1 METQHRVEAS
11 QIVNLLPFVSM
22 PEQLS
27 VVRLRTA
34 LRLRPPSLALA
45 RAGTFIHN
53 GDEIWSF
60 TPLPILTAILETML
74 DPALSRT
81 RPRSEIEA
89 APTGRKVLSWLLRKH
104 FERYLLRFG
113 AQGLFI
119 EGDPNAPRAYF
130 HGQEGKSRTI
140 AYATRES
147 AEASR
152 NVVVQRCGGRRAW
165 FKNEGLGYQVAA
177 LGGVWG
183 VAIDPFYIFTGADAK
198 KPLPFAAQI
207 ERSNRW
213 NGRDA
218 KTGSGHLTFWED
230 FLTLGAPL
238 VDLRQ
243 DSVDNLFLGRSFLQL
258 PRQAAVQ

>member
-1 METQHRVEAS
+1 METKHQVAAS
-11 QIVNLLPFVSM
+11 QIVNVLPFVSM

-34 LRLRPPSLALA
+34 LRLKPPSVALSQV
-45 RAGTFIHN
+45 GTFIHN

-60 TPLPILTAILETML
+60 TPLPILLSSLETII
-74 DPALSRT
+74 DPSLSRS
-81 RPRSEIEA
+81 RLRSEIEA
-89 APTGRKVLSWLLRKH
+89 GSLGRKVLSWLLRKH
-104 FERYLLRFG
+104 FERYLQRFG

-130 HGQEGKSRTI
+130 HGQDGKARSLS
-140 AYATRES
+140 YPTRDS
-147 AEASR
+147 AEACR
-152 NVVVQRCGGRRAW
+152 NVVVQRCGGRRPW
-165 FKNEGLGYQVAA
+165 FKNEGLGYQVMA

-183 VAIDPFYIFTGADAK
+183 VSIDPFYIFTGSDAK

-243 DSVDNLFLGRSFLQL
+243 DNVDNLFLGRSLLQL
-258 PRQAAVQ
+258 PRQLAI

>member
-1 METQHRVEAS
+1 METKHQVEAS
-11 QIVNLLPFVSM
+11 EIVNLLPFVSM

-27 VVRLRTA
+27 IVRLRTA
-34 LRLRPPSLALA
+34 LRFKPASLDLA

-60 TPLPILTAILETML
+60 TPLPALAASLEAIM
-74 DPALSRT
+74 DPGLSRS
-81 RPRSEIEA
+81 RPRLEIEA
-89 APTGRKVLSWLLRKH
+89 AAPGRKVLSWLLRKH

-113 AQGLFI
+113 AQGLFV

-130 HGQEGKSRTI
+130 HGQDGKPRTI
-140 AYATRES
+140 SYTTRES
-147 AEASR
+147 AQASR
-152 NVVVQRCGGRRAW
+152 SVVAQRCGGRRPW
-165 FKNEGLGYQVAA
+165 FKNEGLGYQVMA

-183 VAIDPFYIFTGADAK
+183 VAIDPFYIFTGSDAK

-230 FLTLGAPL
+230 FLTLGEPL

-243 DSVDNLFLGRSFLQL
+243 ENVDNLFLGRSLLQL
-258 PRQAAVQ
+258 PRRSAI

>member
-1 METQHRVEAS
+1 METKHQVEAS
-11 QIVNLLPFVSM
+11 EIVNLLPFVSM

-27 VVRLRTA
+27 IIRLRTA
-34 LRLRPPSLALA
+34 LRFKPQSLDLA

-60 TPLPILTAILETML
+60 TPLPILVALFEAIM
-74 DPALSRT
+74 DPGASRT
-81 RPRSEIEA
+81 RPRFEIESV
-89 APTGRKVLSWLLRKH
+89 APGRNVLSWLLRKH
-104 FERYLLRFG
+104 FERYLLRF
-113 AQGLFI
+113 AAKGLFI

-130 HGQEGKSRTI
+130 QGQDGKPRTI
-140 AYATRES
+140 AYNTRES
-147 AEASR
+147 VEVSR
-152 NVVVQRCGGRRAW
+152 NVVVQRCGGRRPW
-165 FKNEGLGYQVAA
+165 FKNEGLGYQVMA

-207 ERSNRW
+207 ERSSRW

-218 KTGSGHLTFWED
+218 KTGATHLTFWED

-243 DSVDNLFLGRSFLQL
+243 ENVDNLFLGRSLLQL
-258 PRQAAVQ
+258 PRRSAI

>member
-1 METQHRVEAS
+1 METKHQAEAS
-11 QIVNLLPFVSM
+11 QIVNLLRFVSM
-22 PEQLS
+22 PEQIS
-27 VVRLRTA
+27 IVRLRTA
-34 LRLRPPSLALA
+34 LRFKPPSVALA

-60 TPLPILTAILETML
+60 TPLPILVSSLETILE
-74 DPALSRT
+74 PELSRS
-81 RPRSEIEA
+81 RPRFEIEA
-89 APTGRKVLSWLLRKH
+89 VGSGLKVLSWLLRKH

-130 HGQEGKSRTI
+130 HGQEGKGRAIS
-140 AYATRES
+140 YPTRES
-147 AEASR
+147 AQASR
-152 NVVVQRCGGRRAW
+152 NVVVQRCGGRRPW
-165 FKNEGLGYQVAA
+165 FKNEGLGYQVMA

-183 VAIDPFYIFTGADAK
+183 VAIDPFYIFTGSDAK

-207 ERSNRW
+207 ERSTRW

-218 KTGSGHLTFWED
+218 KTGRSHLTFWED
-230 FLTLGAPL
+230 FLTLGEPL

-243 DSVDNLFLGRSFLQL
+243 ENVDNLFLGRSLLQL
-258 PRQAAVQ
+258 PRQLAI

>member
-1 METQHRVEAS
+1 METKHQVEAS
-11 QIVNLLPFVSM
+11 EIVNLLPFVSM

-27 VVRLRTA
+27 IVRLRTA
-34 LRLRPPSLALA
+34 LRFKPASLDLA

-60 TPLPILTAILETML
+60 TPLPVLTASL
-74 DPALSRT
+74 
-81 RPRSEIEA
+81 
-89 APTGRKVLSWLLRKH
+89 
-104 FERYLLRFG
+104 ERYLLRFG

-130 HGQEGKSRTI
+130 HGQDGKPRTI
-140 AYATRES
+140 SYTTRES
-147 AEASR
+147 AQASR
-152 NVVVQRCGGRRAW
+152 NVVVQRCGGRRPW
-165 FKNEGLGYQVAA
+165 FKNEGLGYQVMA

-183 VAIDPFYIFTGADAK
+183 VAIDPFYIFTGSDAK

-230 FLTLGAPL
+230 FLTLGEPL

-243 DSVDNLFLGRSFLQL
+243 ENVDNLFLGRSLLQL
-258 PRQAAVQ
+258 PRRSAI